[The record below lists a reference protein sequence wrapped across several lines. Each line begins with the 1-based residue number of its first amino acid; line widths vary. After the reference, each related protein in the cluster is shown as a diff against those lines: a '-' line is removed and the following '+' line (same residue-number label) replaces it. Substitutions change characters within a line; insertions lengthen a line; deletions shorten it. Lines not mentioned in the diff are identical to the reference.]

1 MEITLEDFKHAMS
14 GVFSTSICEATL
26 DESEWQE
33 LLQRVRA
40 GEEFT
45 EASKSI
51 ETLPPPFKED
61 LLRVSN
67 LNILKGALCQNHLK
81 GFAIMAAILFAL
93 FDNLSQ
99 LEDGTAGQLIRY
111 IDQEATKL
119 ILSAID
125 WCMLAIAAYLFA
137 MLLWIGKVALRY
149 YGMSI
154 TRVRAKRTPKKVKSA
169 T

>member
-45 EASKSI
+45 EASKTI

-93 FDNLSQ
+93 VLQFKSVGRWYSRTINPVYRSGSHQTDTFGNRLVY
-99 LEDGTAGQLIRY
+99 AGHSSIPLCHAAVDRESRFEILRHVNRY
-111 IDQEATKL
+111 
-119 ILSAID
+119 
-125 WCMLAIAAYLFA
+125 
-137 MLLWIGKVALRY
+137 R
-149 YGMSI
+149 
-154 TRVRAKRTPKKVKSA
+154 
-169 T
+169 